1 MTIYRSAL
9 INRRPGLTEAEFRDH
24 WIRIHGGLAAKLP
37 GLGTYRQNH
46 ILERIHEAAD
56 APVQSIDGISQL
68 SFDSIAAMEVSDA
81 SPEYALVKADIRL
94 FQAGITILVLQ
105 SDELLADASGA
116 RLPAKLLWLSGR
128 RQGIQA
134 EGLRQRWLQ
143 AHRQAGLEIPGA
155 RRFVQNFVVDRGHA
169 VQAGVPAGDPSAV
182 ETLSELWFEDEA
194 ALRAALH
201 TQAAQALI
209 HSNPLLAPI
218 AVYRIEEI
226 HIV

>member
-68 SFDSIAAMEVSDA
+68 AFDSIAAMEVSDA

-128 RQGIQA
+128 RDR
-134 EGLRQRWLQ
+134 L
-143 AHRQAGLEIPGA
+143 
-155 RRFVQNFVVDRGHA
+155 VDGHA
-169 VQAGVPAGDPSAV
+169 R
-182 ETLSELWFEDEA
+182 LNI
-194 ALRAALH
+194 RANH
-201 TQAAQALI
+201 RREN
-209 HSNPLLAPI
+209 S
-218 AVYRIEEI
+218 
-226 HIV
+226 